1 MANGA
6 IVLNLMCVERR
17 ETGLLLG
24 AVFVDEAGFQLK
36 QRRRQLDKAT
46 KYKQI
51 EEKNTNYL
59 LAGCGCCCGSSVNEF
74 Q

>member
-17 ETGLLLG
+17 ETGLLLRT
-24 AVFVDEAGFQLK
+24 VFVDEAGFQLK

-46 KYKQI
+46 KYKQM
-51 EEKNTNYL
+51 EEKTL
-59 LAGCGCCCGSSVNEF
+59 TICSLDVAVAAALA
-74 Q
+74 